1 MKTLRKD
8 VIMEYEKVEATIL
21 EKEVLEQVSHP
32 FLVNLEFVF
41 QDEYRIFFIL
51 NFVRGGELFTYLARE
66 GLF

>member
-41 QDEYRIFFIL
+41 
-51 NFVRGGELFTYLARE
+51 
-66 GLF
+66 